1 MQKTFFRYIAFLLY
15 IETIF
20 HMACFKNISIS
31 GLLFAFFI
39 IILFSGIFTIISS
52 LTKKE
57 KINTNIMRIIL
68 IMTVIVYSAELV
80 YFSIYESFFSFNG
93 IQFAG
98 ALKDGYDK
106 VLLTIFQNIIF
117 ISLMI
122 APTIFFVIKAPK

>member
-117 ISLMI
+117 I
-122 APTIFFVIKAPK
+122 IFAVKK